1 MTQYLRDTCQ
11 INLVISK
18 STDKHRGFAFITIPD
33 HVHDELLKLNDVKYK
48 GRPIVVETAKSR
60 SGHQN
65 QATQN
70 EANTEFFYQP
80 KKNIVLFCDSIP
92 RGIMLKELNQ
102 KTNRGRIH
110 LKAFPG
116 ARAQHLK
123 HYLVPSL
130 EEYEYDCAIIHL
142 GINDILRHN
151 DENELRNFPEDTLRI
166 ANSCRNHNINKVFVS
181 SILPSLRT
189 SIDIEKINNELK
201 NLCFRNGFEFIYHQ
215 QITTSHLWEDGVH
228 LTNRGK
234 SILANNFVTKVNN
247 FYNIDSDFLMRR
259 PNQPAVR

>member
-48 GRPIVVETAKSR
+48 GRTIVVETAKSR
-60 SGHQN
+60 SAHRN
-65 QATQN
+65 QETQN
-70 EANTEFFYQP
+70 EANAEFSHQS
-80 KKNIVLFCDSIP
+80 KRNTALFSDSIP
-92 RGIMLKELNQ
+92 REIKFKDLNQ
-102 KTNRGRIH
+102 KINRGTIH
-110 LKAFPG
+110 LKSFPG
-116 ARAQHLK
+116 ARAQHLN

-130 EEYEYDCAIIHL
+130 EEHEYDCAVIHV
-142 GINDILRHN
+142 GINDILRHE
-151 DENELRNFPEDTLRI
+151 DENELKNLREDILKI
-166 ANSCRNHNINKVFVS
+166 ANSYRNHNINEVLVS

-201 NLCFRNGFEFIYHQ
+201 KLCFRNDFEFIYHQ
-215 QITTSHLWEDGVH
+215 QIITSDLWEDGVH

-247 FYNIDSDFLMRR
+247 FYNIDNDFLMRR
-259 PNQPAVR
+259 PNQPPVR

>member
-1 MTQYLRDTCQ
+1 M
-11 INLVISK
+11 
-18 STDKHRGFAFITIPD
+18 
-33 HVHDELLKLNDVKYK
+33 
-48 GRPIVVETAKSR
+48 
-60 SGHQN
+60 
-65 QATQN
+65 
-70 EANTEFFYQP
+70 
-80 KKNIVLFCDSIP
+80 
-92 RGIMLKELNQ
+92 
-102 KTNRGRIH
+102 NRGRIH

-116 ARAQHLK
+116 ARAKHLN

-130 EEYEYDCAIIHL
+130 EEHEYDCAIIHV
-142 GINDILRHN
+142 GINDILRHKN
-151 DENELRNFPEDTLRI
+151 ENELKNLPEDILKI

-247 FYNIDSDFLMRR
+247 FFNIDSDFLMRR
-259 PNQPAVR
+259 PNQPSVR